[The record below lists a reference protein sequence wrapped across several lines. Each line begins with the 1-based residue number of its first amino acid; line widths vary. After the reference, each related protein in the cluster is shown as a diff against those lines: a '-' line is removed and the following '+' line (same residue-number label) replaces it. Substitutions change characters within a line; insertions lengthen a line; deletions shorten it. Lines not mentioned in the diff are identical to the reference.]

1 MRTIVEYTD
10 AKRPRN
16 QYPRRIVSPTRPA
29 ACCADQMKVIGKQ
42 HRDRGKFV
50 YKRCNKCGYTVR
62 CVVGLDWRWIR
73 TQLSQAP
80 RPVAS
85 LRSRP
90 WMETWIGYRW
100 VY

>member
-10 AKRPRN
+10 VKRPRN
-16 QYPRRIVSPTRPA
+16 LYPRRIVSPTRPGP
-29 ACCADQMKVIGKQ
+29 CCADTMKIIGGQ

-50 YKRCNKCGYTVR
+50 YKRCTKCGYTVR
-62 CVVGLDWRWIR
+62 CFVGLDWRWIR
-73 TQLSQAP
+73 TQLTQTP

-85 LRSRP
+85 FRSEPR
-90 WMETWIGYRW
+90 METWIAYRW